1 GPELLRALLVD
12 QPVAVAVTRHLV
24 PGGSDAPD
32 HLGVALRVPGEHEKR
47 ALDPGLVEQGEH
59 AIGVAGEARLVP
71 APLRP
76 RHDRIEVR
84 HLVPVLHVDGEAVDR
99 RGGGGH
105 RATATI
111 ARRRET
117 SDAAAARPRVETPWR
132 PARRAPGQAPA
143 QLPRWAARGRS

>member
-1 GPELLRALLVD
+1 
-12 QPVAVAVTRHLV
+12 
-24 PGGSDAPD
+24 
-32 HLGVALRVPGEHEKR
+32 
-47 ALDPGLVEQGEH
+47 
-59 AIGVAGEARLVP
+59 LVP

-132 PARRAPGQAPA
+132 PARELAPGDAALAEQRGEVVVQHQAGAGHRSEPA
-143 QLPRWAARGRS
+143 AAEAWTQG